1 MTMRQLYGLLTTLLT
16 PVLLASLL
24 WKSKQQPGYR
34 KDLQQRLALGLKPVR
49 SPGAPRLWIHAVS
62 VGETLAIAPLVEM
75 LIANRPDVSILITST
90 TPTGAQQVER
100 LFGDRVDRAWL
111 PVDSRG
117 AVKRALNHWQ
127 PSALAL
133 VETEI
138 WPELI
143 RQCKERGVTTLLMN
157 ARLSARS
164 LRGYLRLGRIMSDTV
179 ADFDHIAC
187 QNRSDARR
195 FRYLGAAPDRV
206 STAGSLKFNID
217 GNALHRR
224 CTLLSETLDEGLKGG
239 PVFLAA
245 STHPGEEQQV
255 LDAFLAARER
265 QPDLMLW
272 LAPRHPHRSEELVRM
287 AREAGLSAASRSTGS
302 GGRETTD
309 VLLIDTMGELAAFMG
324 LATAVFIGGSLVP
337 HGGHNPLEALVFGK
351 PVLSGHHTGNFK
363 SLYRAL
369 SRGNLVLRVDTS
381 DTLVAAIDQ
390 ALSPGVQ
397 QHYATAGPA
406 FVQRNQGAL
415 QAQYALLNKA
425 LPR

>member
-1 MTMRQLYGLLTTLLT
+1 MRQLYGLLTTLLT

-24 WKSKQQPGYR
+24 WKSRQQPGYR
-34 KDLQQRLALGLKPVR
+34 KALKQRLALGLTPLG
-49 SPGAPRLWIHAVS
+49 SPGAVRLWIHAVS
-62 VGETLAIAPLVEM
+62 VGETLAIAPLVE
-75 LIANRPDVSILITST
+75 LLLTNRPDVSVLITST
-90 TPTGAQQVER
+90 TPTGAEQVER
-100 LFGDRVDRAWL
+100 LFGNRVDRAWL

-117 AVKRALNHWQ
+117 AVRRALDHWQ

-187 QNRSDARR
+187 QNHSDARR
-195 FRYLGAAPDRV
+195 FRYLGASPGRV
-206 STAGSLKFNID
+206 STVGSLKFNID

-224 CTLLSETLDEGLKGG
+224 CALLSETLDEHLKSR
-239 PVFLAA
+239 PVLLAA
-245 STHPGEEQQV
+245 STHPGEEKQV
-255 LDAFLAARER
+255 LDALQTARVR
-265 QPDLMLW
+265 HPDLMLW
-272 LAPRHPHRSEELVRM
+272 LAPRHPHRSEGLLRK
-287 AREAGLSAASRSTGS
+287 AREAGLSVASRSTGRNV
-302 GGRETTD
+302 GKKTD

-324 LATAVFIGGSLVP
+324 LATAVFMGGSLVP

-369 SRGNLVLRVDTS
+369 DRGNLVLRVDNS
-381 DTLVAAIDQ
+381 DTLVGAIDQ

-397 QHYATAGPA
+397 QHYAITGPE

-415 QAQYALLNKA
+415 QAQYALLNTA
-425 LPR
+425 LPQ